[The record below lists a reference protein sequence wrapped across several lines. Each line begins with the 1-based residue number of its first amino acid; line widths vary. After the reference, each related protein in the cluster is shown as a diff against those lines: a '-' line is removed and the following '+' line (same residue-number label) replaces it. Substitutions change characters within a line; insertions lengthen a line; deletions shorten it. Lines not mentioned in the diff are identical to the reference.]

1 MSGMSA
7 TVLRSGTRRG
17 LIEFRNAFLSL
28 SEGGFYVVGFAVFAV
43 MLLVLRDSEF
53 IGGASVGSVVLPAT
67 LAMVL
72 AFVAAYGVAT
82 VVTTDREDGGL
93 LRAKSAPHGMAG
105 YVIGVVVRSTIETA
119 CASVVLSLIAT
130 ALLPGL
136 WSEGPGAIL
145 ASVAIIALGTVA
157 LIPIGLAVGSLF
169 RNSRAV
175 GTWGFL
181 IVGAL
186 AGVSGLFVNMT
197 AMPVAVQIIGQIFPL
212 YWLALGLRS
221 AILPDSAAVIEIGES
236 WRTLETLGVLGLWAI
251 IGLVLAPILLRR
263 MARRESGS
271 SVAAGREA
279 ALKRV

>member
-1 MSGMSA
+1 MRGMS
-7 TVLRSGTRRG
+7 TVVLRSGVRRG
-17 LIEFRNAFLSL
+17 LIEFRNSVLSL
-28 SEGGFYVVGFAVFAV
+28 SEGSFYLVGFAVFAV
-43 MLLVLRDSEF
+43 TLAVLRDTEF
-53 IGGASVGSVVLPAT
+53 IGGTSVGSVVLPAT

-93 LRAKSAPHGMAG
+93 LRSKSAPHGMAG
-105 YVIGVVVRSTIETA
+105 YVIGVVVRATIETA
-119 CASVVLSLIAT
+119 CVSIVLSLIAT
-130 ALLPGL
+130 ILLPGL
-136 WSEGPGAIL
+136 WSEGLAAIL
-145 ASVAIIALGTVA
+145 GSMAVVALGTVA
-157 LIPIGLAVGSLF
+157 LIPIGLAVGSAF

-181 IVGAL
+181 IVVVL

-197 AMPVAVQIIGQIFPL
+197 AMPIAVQIIGQIFPL

-236 WRTLETLGVLGLWAI
+236 WRTLETVGVLGLWAI

-271 SVAAGREA
+271 TVAAGREA
-279 ALKRV
+279 AMKRV